1 MAVWLVVCR
10 SKLHQRIHAI
20 NPGWL
25 EEWITDWPGEEILVR
40 LGLRLWAENHLE
52 VEDLKV
58 QITVHRPRRQ
68 GDDDDVG
75 NQLPGWEQRLGLVG
89 KSIENVWIRFREE
102 LFWTHYM
109 SWQNHWQ

>member
-1 MAVWLVVCR
+1 MVVWLVVCQ

-40 LGLRLWAENHLE
+40 LGLRLWAKNH
-52 VEDLKV
+52 LKV
-58 QITVHRPRRQ
+58 QIKVHQPRQQ

-75 NQLPGWEQRLGLVG
+75 NQLPGWERKLGLVG
-89 KSIENVWIRFREE
+89 KSIENIWI
-102 LFWTHYM
+102 
-109 SWQNHWQ
+109 